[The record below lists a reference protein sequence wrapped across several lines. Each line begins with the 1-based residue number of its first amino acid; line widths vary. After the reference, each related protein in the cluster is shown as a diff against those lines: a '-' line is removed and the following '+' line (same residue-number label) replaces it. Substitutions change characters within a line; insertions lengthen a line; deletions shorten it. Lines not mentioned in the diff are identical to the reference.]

1 MAQLLLSRKRRV
13 LKTIGGAGEKD
24 DVPRVGA
31 LSRERREL
39 SRARRKQAESHKCVA
54 SPVGWPLRQ
63 IDVIRRRVTDF
74 LAASTRA
81 C

>member
-31 LSRERREL
+31 LSRE
-39 SRARRKQAESHKCVA
+39 RRKQAESHKCVA

-81 C
+81 S